1 MPDHHLDDEARLQ
14 RADSGVPGQSC
25 GVRACTCGVAALPR
39 WWGRGRSRV
48 LLCWAVPPRTP
59 RPRSPLTAR
68 CRRAGMPQ
76 GHRGGAEEGARPEIL
91 GDQVSRG

>member
-1 MPDHHLDDEARLQ
+1 VPDHHLDDEARLQ

-59 RPRSPLTAR
+59 RPRSPR
-68 CRRAGMPQ
+68 GAGEQ
-76 GHRGGAEEGARPEIL
+76 ECLKAIAAEQKKERDRKFWGTK
-91 GDQVSRG
+91 